1 MSFQLLIP
9 TLAASKEAPVNTKG
23 LMASEDRIDALLE
36 HQDTVVC
43 CRCGD
48 PIANSLQELGE
59 ACEAGEVVV
68 GRLKSVIID
77 GKKRTGYS
85 LLHNKENA
93 PCSADYDKE
102 FFDAAIAHNQPLLV
116 GGLLDGIPE
125 GYQVRRSK
133 EGTLEVAALHGKK
146 TAPKAKASTQSKA
159 KPVAKAK
166 PAAKPV
172 AKAKPVDT
180 KTEAKAS
187 MQAAKRA
194 DELSK
199 LRAENKA
206 LKEQMKEQMKK
217 FEGFMSL
224 LKESF

>member
-1 MSFQLLIP
+1 MDGPKGLIMSFQLLIP
-9 TLAASKEAPVNTKG
+9 TLAASKEAPATQS
-23 LMASEDRIDALLE
+23 LMASEDRIDALRE

-48 PIANSLQELGE
+48 PIASSLQELSE

-85 LLHNKENA
+85 LLHNKENT

-116 GGLLDGIPE
+116 GGELDGIPE

-133 EGTLEVAALHGKK
+133 EGTLEVAALHSRK
-146 TAPKAKASTQSKA
+146 TAPKAKASAQSKA

-166 PAAKPV
+166 TV
-172 AKAKPVDT
+172 DAKA
-180 KTEAKAS
+180 EAKAS

-206 LKEQMKEQMKK
+206 LKEQMQK